1 MKSMQNIEKQ
11 TGPMDS
17 ANPSA
22 RSVLGE
28 FSIKMLG
35 QWLPGIF
42 R

>member
-22 RSVLGE
+22 RSVGE
-28 FSIKMLG
+28 FSIKMLV